1 MENKI
6 TTITVKII
14 TNSCNYL
21 QNTTLDVTTDLQ
33 EKKGSNGALTSAND
47 SISPIQTVQRAA
59 YHSPGQS
66 YTCKKRNPY

>member
-33 EKKGSNGALTSAND
+33 EK
-47 SISPIQTVQRAA
+47 
-59 YHSPGQS
+59 
-66 YTCKKRNPY
+66 